1 MIKRSLKRKEDLQKI
16 SADNSLSKKMIRIL
30 DKDISESILK
40 ELKDEETK
48 EEKLRISKEEFLNN
62 IHNIYKGV

>member
-40 ELKDEETK
+40 ELKDEEPK

>member
-40 ELKDEETK
+40 ELKDEEPK
-48 EEKLRISKEEFLNN
+48 EEKIRISKEEFLNR
-62 IHNIYKGV
+62 YT